1 VEETQDHLGQGPE
14 VQVSLEHVRTR
25 SIRGI
30 LTLTFRTFLLNII
43 ALVAQ
48 GILWAYLSPQEFGV
62 FFVVNAVVNFLVY
75 FSDVGLAASLVQKKE
90 EPTELEYRTTFTIQ
104 QFLVVLLL
112 LLLFLFTPYIRSH
125 YSLDTAGIYLLYAV
139 AVSFFL
145 SSLKS
150 IPSVRLERKLEFGKL
165 VLPQVVE
172 TLLYNVVL
180 VFCAVRGLGLTSF
193 TIAVLSRGIFGVII
207 LYWIAPWRPGFALSR
222 GSLKGLLKFGIPYQ
236 LRTFISVFKD
246 DGLTI
251 VLGGILGNTGMGI
264 LGTADKLAKYPLR
277 FFYG

>member
-112 LLLFLFTPYIRSH
+112 LLLFLFTPYIR
-125 YSLDTAGIYLLYAV
+125 
-139 AVSFFL
+139 VS
-145 SSLKS
+145 
-150 IPSVRLERKLEFGKL
+150 
-165 VLPQVVE
+165 VL
-172 TLLYNVVL
+172 
-180 VFCAVRGLGLTSF
+180 
-193 TIAVLSRGIFGVII
+193 ISRMEYF
-207 LYWIAPWRPGFALSR
+207 
-222 GSLKGLLKFGIPYQ
+222 
-236 LRTFISVFKD
+236 
-246 DGLTI
+246 
-251 VLGGILGNTGMGI
+251 
-264 LGTADKLAKYPLR
+264 
-277 FFYG
+277 